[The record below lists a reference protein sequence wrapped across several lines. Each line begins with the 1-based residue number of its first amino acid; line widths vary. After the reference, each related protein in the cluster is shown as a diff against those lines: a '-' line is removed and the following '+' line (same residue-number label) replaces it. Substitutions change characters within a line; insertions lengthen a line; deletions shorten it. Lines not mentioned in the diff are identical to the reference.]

1 MKVMRSAPQGSE
13 KAEAMDTKVMKP
25 PNPNG
30 AVKFKKKPKTYSI
43 FSIDLP
49 KDGFAGESR
58 NFS

>member
-13 KAEAMDTKVMKP
+13 KVEAKLMKP
-25 PNPNG
+25 PNQNG
-30 AVKFKKKPKTYSI
+30 TVKFKKNTKT